1 MSSNQDPSYE
11 KRIEQLERTV
21 ANLEYTISRL
31 QERMASSGP
40 PAAPRKPPVHE
51 GTDPRPGNSRLLA
64 DVRPALPPEAAGV
77 KEQPR
82 RTRPMYALNGEIWM
96 NRIGLAFVLFGI
108 AFGIKYFLDQ
118 AWFSPLLRVVSGLSL
133 GSFLTLTG
141 FQLHGKRTRLA
152 QVLLCT
158 GVAALYLTAFL
169 AYQLYY
175 LVPYP
180 VAYIGMFAVS
190 VGAFLLSVKRDDPVV
205 AILAVFGGLVTP
217 FIMHSQGDNLFGIIS
232 YTSLILI
239 GAGAIYWFTGWRS
252 LLFLSAIG
260 GWIVI
265 VLCYLNVGL
274 YFETVAAD
282 RWLLLTGVLVNWMLF
297 WAMPV
302 LRGIL
307 RARNPDRFVAPPPV
321 RAVGYFFN
329 HPALPLSV
337 ATPLLTFIFS
347 MLIWDLSDTLWGW
360 IALEAA
366 AIYGFLYLYI
376 RGRDLNHLA
385 QMQGFASSMLLVI
398 GLFLL
403 FKEYALL
410 VALAS
415 AAAVMRHVARLMKDR
430 IMSFNSHAL
439 FLIVISWLTMRL
451 LNVDVEGAPVTNLPA
466 LSEFAV
472 LILCASMAPTLRR
485 SWMYL
490 IYLLCA
496 HFLFLGW
503 VYREVGSLYGGEALV
518 TAIWTG
524 YGIILFAFSYW
535 NRALL
540 LRRVAIGT
548 LGLTL
553 SKFFLFDLDTVDPLV
568 RVILFLGFGISFL
581 GLSYL
586 LPRLIARNIRIS
598 QAPAATVEAEEKT
611 TL

>member
-1 MSSNQDPSYE
+1 MSSNQDPSYD
-11 KRIEQLERTV
+11 KRLEQLERTV
-21 ANLEYTISRL
+21 AHLEYTISRL
-31 QERMASSGP
+31 QERLTSSNAPVP
-40 PAAPRKPPVHE
+40 PRRPAHHE
-51 GTDPRPGNSRLLA
+51 GSDPRPGTSRLLA
-64 DVRPALPPEAAGV
+64 DVKPAPASETPVPAERPGRV
-77 KEQPR
+77 
-82 RTRPMYALNGEIWM
+82 RPMYALNADRWM
-96 NRIGLAFVLFGI
+96 NRVGLAFVLFGI
-108 AFGIKYFLDQ
+108 VFGIKYFLDQ
-118 AWFSPLLRVVSGLSL
+118 AWFTPLLRVLSGLSAGAL
-133 GSFLTLTG
+133 LTLAG
-141 FQLHGKRTRLA
+141 FHWHRKRTRLA
-152 QVLLCT
+152 QVLLCA
-158 GVAALYLTAFL
+158 GVAMLYLTAFA
-169 AYQLYY
+169 AYQLYFI
-175 LVPYP
+175 VPYP
-180 VAYIGMFAVS
+180 VAYFGMFAVS
-190 VGAFLLSVKRDDPVV
+190 VGAFLLSIKRDDPVV
-205 AILAVFGGLVTP
+205 SILAVFGGLVTP

-232 YTSLILI
+232 YTSLILT
-239 GAGAIYWFTGWRS
+239 GAAVIYWFTGWRS

-265 VLCYLNVGL
+265 ILCYLNVGL
-274 YFETVAAD
+274 YFESVAAD
-282 RWLLLTGVLVNWMLF
+282 RWLLLFGVLLGWVLF

-302 LRGIL
+302 VRGIL
-307 RARNPDRFVAPPPV
+307 RARYPERYAAPPPV

-337 ATPLLTFIFS
+337 ATPLLTFVFS
-347 MLIWDLSDTLWGW
+347 MLIWDLSDNLWGW

-385 QMQGFASSMLLVI
+385 QMQGFAASVLLVM

-439 FLIVISWLTMRL
+439 FLVVISWLTMRL
-451 LNVDVEGAPVTNLPA
+451 LNVDVAGTPVMNLPA
-466 LSEFAV
+466 LCELAV
-472 LILCASMAPTLRR
+472 IVLCASMAPILRR

-490 IYLLCA
+490 IYLFCA

-503 VYREVGSLYGGEALV
+503 VYREVGSMYGGEALV

-535 NRALL
+535 NSALL
-540 LRRVAIGT
+540 LRRVGIGT

-581 GLSYL
+581 GLSSL
-586 LPRLIARNIRIS
+586 LPRLIARNVRIS
-598 QAPAATVEAEEKT
+598 QAPAADATETEGKR
-611 TL
+611 